1 MPTDD
6 RHADR
11 ADCHV
16 VGADMTNTTREAIEV
31 RSADAEA
38 IADVLAAAGA
48 PMVSA

>member
-1 MPTDD
+1 MPTDN

-11 ADCHV
+11 THCHV

-38 IADVLAAAGA
+38 LAAAGA
-48 PMVSA
+48 PMASA